1 VCCFTPDRQKVKKD
15 TKVGMRAYFA
25 DGQAVEAAPGDTGR
39 EKSRGDS
46 RRCGLLPVPRL
57 APGR

>member
-1 VCCFTPDRQKVKKD
+1 
-15 TKVGMRAYFA
+15 MRAYFA

-57 APGR
+57 APGGVGYNQMSTVLCF

>member
-1 VCCFTPDRQKVKKD
+1 
-15 TKVGMRAYFA
+15 MRAYFA